1 MKKDLE
7 FTPPLDEYTYL
18 EPETNHV
25 SKDEFHQ
32 EPLHEMET
40 DQGRKGWKKRL
51 RHLLTAG
58 VTAAVIFV
66 PTTPNLQPEPDR
78 PEWIEFDIEIDG
90 VPLHFPCQ
98 ESEALSSLS
107 ERKHGEDYLDAT
119 DGFIPW
125 VREEGSRP
133 EDSIW
138 YAVQTTYLDD
148 NFDIKGIPCPFNYR
162 GLTEKST
169 LDDCFSVLG
178 YPDSY
183 RIRQYENIPTP
194 AIDASWYLEDD
205 DNGSTDP
212 SVTIY
217 HDVLYSIAYS
227 NGRETS
233 EVSEENS
240 IQINADSSA
249 KVLLSRN
256 EVTGMSGKSGYISF
270 EYRKGDE
277 SYLLDKIYILD
288 ADNLLPL
295 CVEELS
301 GTNIIEGKTLQE
313 GDNIQI
319 PVPGY
324 EAWTIAFSV
333 KSQYGDPTYTVYV
346 FPHMEKWLS
355 KDNLGFY
362 YHEGDIFMLN

>member
-40 DQGRKGWKKRL
+40 DQGRKRWKKRL

-58 VTAAVIFV
+58 VAAAVIFV

-107 ERKHGEDYLDAT
+107 EKSHDIGIRTDDGTWYGVSLPIITYSDYSESLA
-119 DGFIPW
+119 
-125 VREEGSRP
+125 
-133 EDSIW
+133 
-138 YAVQTTYLDD
+138 
-148 NFDIKGIPCPFNYR
+148 CPFNYK
-162 GLTEKST
+162 GITEKST

-178 YPDSY
+178 YPDVYYINPWGS
-183 RIRQYENIPTP
+183 
-194 AIDASWYLEDD
+194 AIFIAEWYSKYD
-205 DNGSTDP
+205 DNGSANP
-212 SVTIY
+212 PMTIY
-217 HDVLYSIAYS
+217 QTMNRELSITITASPYEMFYPSHNEMTWAS
-227 NGRETS
+227 NR
-233 EVSEENS
+233 
-240 IQINADSSA
+240 
-249 KVLLSRN
+249 SR
-256 EVTGMSGKSGYISF
+256 YIPF
-270 EYRKGDE
+270 EYQKEDE
-277 SYLLDKIYILD
+277 ILFLDKIYILD

-295 CVEELS
+295 SVEELS
-301 GTNIIEGKTLQE
+301 GTNVIEGKTLQE
-313 GDNIQI
+313 GDSIQI

-324 EAWTIAFSV
+324 EAWTIAFV
-333 KSQYGDPTYTVYV
+333 MKRRDEGYIHYDYAAEYVIVY
-346 FPHMEKWLS
+346 PHMEKWLS
-355 KDNLGFY
+355 EDDLGFY
-362 YHEGDIFMLN
+362 YHEGDISMIN